1 MPQFTLKTYQ
11 KLALDELE
19 LFLRQASTM
28 GLEASWA
35 HSMGR
40 QSLPQIPYRTDELG
54 AVPCVCLRIPTGG
67 GKTLMASHAIP
78 RIARAWANTPFPVA
92 LWLTPSD
99 MIRTQTI
106 NALQVAD
113 HPYAAALREAYG
125 DAYRV
130 IEIGDLAT
138 IAPQDFGRL
147 AIVVVATIQ
156 TFRVE
161 KRSDR
166 RVYSFSEAFE
176 PHFRALSAGMTPA
189 RARELGLAVVEQADL
204 DEEKQSFLTASD
216 IGRVKSSAANLLAL
230 MRPIVIVDEAH
241 NAKTPK
247 SLDMLR
253 AICPAAVLDLTAT
266 PVPKKTN
273 VLYSVSA
280 RELEAEQMIKLP
292 ILLAEHTPDH
302 WSDAVRDA
310 VLRRHALEAEAA
322 NELDYV
328 RPIVLFQAQDVGG
341 DVPPDAL
348 KAHLINVEKIPEY
361 EIAIATGTQRDLDG
375 INLLDPTCQIRYV
388 ITVQALREGW
398 DCPFAYVL
406 CSLQNLRS
414 NTAVE
419 QLLGR
424 VLRMPY
430 ATRRKSRALNRA
442 YAQVIAK
449 SFTDAAGALVDKMVE
464 GMGFNPIDAATL
476 LMPDAG
482 DWFGAGGGELLPA
495 PREPVFE
502 IEMPVAAT
510 EALAAH
516 PDIVVTA
523 SAGTGRVTV
532 SVKGEVTEAIK
543 AVLIAAAGKDEGT
556 NLAASVQVH
565 NLGIAARKAPSERGI
580 TFKPLSL
587 LCLKHQGELQLLDR
601 RLLEEIA
608 EFDLLLADPQPKLD
622 GFNLVQQSE
631 QIEIYLQGE
640 RVTYGLSKEPQ
651 MSLNAVPTAATEN
664 DLVQTLAQQARSI
677 YVGAN
682 AMNAYVS
689 RLVAQLMHERGY
701 SLTGLVRAQF
711 QLSQA
716 IIHRIDTMQAKA
728 SATGFQQLLFGTD
741 KFELAASA
749 DWTFEFRAG
758 AYPARNPYAGGWRF
772 DKHFFPSIAD
782 LKVKGEEFECAKA
795 IDVHPAVRHWVRN
808 LSQVPQFAF
817 WLPTA
822 TDNFYPDFV
831 VELMDGR
838 VAVIEYKGESYASN
852 DDSREK
858 RLVGERWAHTTGHL
872 FAMVELQRNG
882 MNVGAQLNA
891 LFGISSS
898 AQVNAA

>member
-11 KLALDELE
+11 SQALDELQ

-28 GLEASWA
+28 GLEAGWA
-35 HSMGR
+35 HSMAR
-40 QSLPQIPYRTDELG
+40 QQVTGVPYRADELG

-67 GKTLMASHAIP
+67 GKTLMAAHAIP
-78 RIARAWANTPFPVA
+78 RIARAWTNTPFPVA

-99 MIRTQTI
+99 MIRTQTVG
-106 NALQVAD
+106 ALQSTH

-125 DAYRV
+125 NAYRV

-138 IAPQDFGRL
+138 VAPQDFGRM

-176 PHFRALSAGMTPA
+176 PHFRALSAGMTSV

-204 DEEKQSFLTASD
+204 DEEKQSFLTTSD
-216 IGRVKSSAANLLAL
+216 LGRVKSSAANLLAL

-253 AICPAAVLDLTAT
+253 AICPSVVLDLTAT

-302 WSDAVRDA
+302 WGDAVRDA
-310 VLRRHALEAEAA
+310 VLRRHALEAEAV

-328 RPIVLFQAQDVGG
+328 RPLVLFQAQDKGG
-341 DVPPDAL
+341 DVPPEVL

-361 EIAIATGTQRDLDG
+361 EIAIATGSQRELEG
-375 INLLDPTCQIRYV
+375 INLLDANCPIRYV
-388 ITVQALREGW
+388 ITVDALREGW

-424 VLRMPY
+424 VLRMPC
-430 ATRRKSRALNRA
+430 AAKRKSRALNRA

-464 GMGFNPIDAATL
+464 GMGFNRIDAATVV
-476 LMPDAG
+476 MPDDG
-482 DWFGAGGGELLPA
+482 DWFSGPDNA
-495 PREPVFE
+495 PSPRPSTDFE
-502 IEMPVAAT
+502 IELPVAAT
-510 EALAAH
+510 AALAAH
-516 PDIVVTA
+516 PDIVVAPA
-523 SAGTGRVTV
+523 SDPTRV
-532 SVKGEVTEAIK
+532 SVRVAGDVTDAVK
-543 AVLIAAAGKDEGT
+543 AVLVAAAGKDE
-556 NLAASVQVH
+556 AAFV
-565 NLGIAARKAPSERGI
+565 AARVEMHNSIEATRRAPSERGVA
-580 TFKPLSL
+580 FKPLAL
-587 LCLKHQGELQLLDR
+587 LCLEHQGELQLLDAK
-601 RLLEEIA
+601 LLEDLA
-608 EFDLLLADPQPKLD
+608 EFDLLLQDPQPRLD
-622 GFNLVQQSE
+622 GFNLVEQSE
-631 QIEIYLQGE
+631 QIEIYLDGE
-640 RVTYGLSKEPQ
+640 RMRYGQAKEPQ
-651 MSLNAVPTAATEN
+651 LSLNAVPTAATEN
-664 DLVQTLAQQARSI
+664 DLVQTLTQQARTI

-682 AMNAYVS
+682 AMHAYVS
-689 RLVAQLMHERGY
+689 RLVAHLMRERGY

-711 QLSQA
+711 QLSQQ
-716 IIHRIDTMQAKA
+716 IITRVENMQTKA
-728 SATGFQQLLFGTD
+728 RTTGFQQLLFGTS
-741 KFELAASA
+741 ESVLATSP

-758 AYPARNPYAGGWRF
+758 AYPARNPYAGSWRF
-772 DKHFFPSIAD
+772 DKHFFPVIAD
-782 LKVKGEEFECAKA
+782 MKVKGEEFDCAKL
-795 IDVHPAVRHWVRN
+795 IDRHQAVRHWVRN
-808 LSQVPQFAF
+808 LIQLPQFAF

-831 VELMDGR
+831 AELLDGR
-838 VAVIEYKGESYASN
+838 LAVIEYKGEAYATN

-858 RLVGERWAHTTGHL
+858 RLVGERWAQTTGHL

-882 MNVGAQLNA
+882 MDVASQLNEVFRA
-891 LFGISSS
+891 R
-898 AQVNAA
+898 

>member
-1 MPQFTLKTYQ
+1 MPQFSLKTYQ

-28 GLEASWA
+28 GLEAPWA

-40 QSLPQIPYRTDELG
+40 QGLPQIPYRTDELG

-78 RIARAWANTPFPVA
+78 RIARAWANTPYPVA

-147 AIVVVATIQ
+147 TIVVVATIQ

-189 RARELGLAVVEQADL
+189 RARELGVAVVEQADL
-204 DEEKQSFLTASD
+204 DEEEQSFLAVND

-253 AICPAAVLDLTAT
+253 AIRPAAVLDLTAT

-280 RELEAEQMIKLP
+280 RELEAEQMVKLP

-310 VLRRHALEAEAA
+310 VLRRHALEAEVA
-322 NELDYV
+322 NEMDYV

-348 KAHLINVEKIPEY
+348 KAHLINIEKIPEY

-388 ITVQALREGW
+388 ITVAALREGW

-406 CSLQNLRS
+406 CSLQNLSS

-430 ATRRKSRALNRA
+430 ATHRKSRALNRA

-464 GMGFNPIDAATL
+464 GMGFNPIDAATV

-482 DWFGAGGGELLPA
+482 DWFGEGDGGTLPT
-495 PREPVFE
+495 PRQPVFE
-502 IEMPVAAT
+502 IELSAAAKD
-510 EALAAH
+510 ALAAH
-516 PDIVVTA
+516 PDIVVTTSDQA
-523 SAGTGRVTV
+523 GRVTV
-532 SVKGEVTEAIK
+532 SVPGEVTDAIQ
-543 AVLIAAAGKDEGT
+543 AVLIAAAGKDEAPK
-556 NLAASVQVH
+556 LVASVQAH

-601 RLLEEIA
+601 RLLEDIA

-689 RLVAQLMHERGY
+689 RLVAHLIHERGY

-716 IIHRIDTMQAKA
+716 IIQRIDTVQAKA
-728 SATGFQQLLFGTD
+728 SEAGFQQLLFGTE
-741 KFELAASA
+741 KFELAASPE
-749 DWTFEFRAG
+749 WTFEFRAG

-782 LKVKGEEFECAKA
+782 LKAKGEEFECAKA

-838 VAVIEYKGESYASN
+838 VAVIEYKGESYVSN

-858 RLVGERWAHTTGHL
+858 RLVGERWAQTTGHL

-891 LFGISSS
+891 LFGTVRD
-898 AQVNAA
+898 A

>member
-11 KLALDELE
+11 KLALEELE

-40 QSLPQIPYRTDELG
+40 QSLPQLPYRTDELG
-54 AVPCVCLRIPTGG
+54 AVPCVCLRIPTRG

-176 PHFRALSAGMTPA
+176 PHFCALGALGAGMTPA

-204 DEEKQSFLTASD
+204 DEEKQSFLAAND

-253 AICPAAVLDLTAT
+253 AICPSAVLDLTAT

-302 WSDAVRDA
+302 WGDAVRDA

-322 NELDYV
+322 NELDYL

-341 DVPPDAL
+341 DVPPDRL

-419 QLLGR
+419 ELLGR

-442 YAQVIAK
+442 YVQVIAK

-464 GMGFNPIDAATL
+464 GMGFNPIDAATV
-476 LMPDAG
+476 LMPDAE
-482 DWFGAGGGELLPA
+482 DWFAEGGGGEAPSA
-495 PREPVFE
+495 PREPVLK
-502 IEMPVAAT
+502 IELSAAAT

-523 SAGTGRVTV
+523 SDDAGRVTV
-532 SVKGEVTEAIK
+532 SVLGEVTDAIK
-543 AVLIAAAGKDEGT
+543 AVLMAAVGKDEAPK
-556 NLAASVQVH
+556 LAASVQVH

-601 RLLEEIA
+601 RLLEDIA
-608 EFDLLLADPQPKLD
+608 EFDLLLADPQPKLE

-664 DLVQTLAQQARSI
+664 DLVRTLAQQARSI

-689 RLVAQLMHERGY
+689 RLVAHLIRERGY

-716 IIHRIDTMQAKA
+716 IIQRIETVQAKA
-728 SATGFQQLLFGTD
+728 SAAGFQQLLFGNE
-741 KFELAASA
+741 KFEVAASP

-772 DKHFFPSIAD
+772 DKHFFSSIAD

-808 LSQVPQFAF
+808 LSQDTQFAF

-822 TDNFYPDFV
+822 TDRFYPDFV

-838 VAVIEYKGESYASN
+838 VAVVEYKGESYASN

-872 FAMVELQRNG
+872 FAWWNRSG
-882 MNVGAQLNA
+882 MG
-891 LFGISSS
+891 
-898 AQVNAA
+898 

>member
-11 KLALDELE
+11 KQALEALE

-40 QSLPQIPYRTDELG
+40 QGLPQLPYRTDELG

-78 RIARAWANTPFPVA
+78 RIARAWANAPFPVA

-130 IEIGDLAT
+130 IEIDDLAT

-176 PHFRALSAGMTPA
+176 PHFRALSGGMTPA

-204 DEEKQSFLTASD
+204 DEEKQSFLTETD

-253 AICPAAVLDLTAT
+253 AIFPSAVLDLTAT

-292 ILLAEHTPDH
+292 ILLAEHSPDH

-341 DVPPDAL
+341 DVPPDRL
-348 KAHLINVEKIPEY
+348 KAHLISVEKIPEY

-375 INLLDPTCQIRYV
+375 INLLDSSCQIRYV

-449 SFTDAAGALVDKMVE
+449 SFTDAAGALDDKMVE
-464 GMGFNPIDAATL
+464 GMGFNSIDAATVL
-476 LMPDAG
+476 LPDAG
-482 DWFGAGGGELLPA
+482 DWFGESGGGSLSV

-502 IEMPVAAT
+502 MELPAAAT

-523 SAGTGRVTV
+523 SGDVDRITV

-543 AVLIAAAGKDEGT
+543 SVLIAAAGKDEASK
-556 NLAASVQVH
+556 LAASVQVH
-565 NLGIAARKAPSERGI
+565 NMGIAARKAPSERGV

-601 RLLEEIA
+601 RLLEDIA

-640 RVTYGLSKEPQ
+640 RVTYGLSSEPQ
-651 MSLNAVPTAATEN
+651 MSLNAVPTTATEN
-664 DLVQTLAQQARSI
+664 DLVRTLAQQARSI

-689 RLVAQLMHERGY
+689 RLVAHLIRERGY

-716 IIHRIDTMQAKA
+716 IIQRIDTVQAKA
-728 SATGFQQLLFGTD
+728 SAAGFQQLLFGTD
-741 KFELAASA
+741 VSDLATSP

-795 IDVHPAVRHWVRN
+795 IDVHRAVRHWVRN

-822 TDNFYPDFV
+822 TDRFYPDFV

-838 VAVIEYKGESYASN
+838 VAVVEYKGESYASN

-858 RLVGERWAHTTGHL
+858 RWVGERWAQTTGHL
-872 FAMVELQRNG
+872 FAMVEAQRNG

-891 LFGISSS
+891 LFGAPSSG
-898 AQVNAA
+898 

>member
-11 KLALDELE
+11 KLALEELE

-40 QSLPQIPYRTDELG
+40 QSLPQLPYRTDELG
-54 AVPCVCLRIPTGG
+54 AVPCVCLRIPTRG

-106 NALQVAD
+106 DALQVAD
-113 HPYAAALREAYG
+113 HPYAAALREACG

-176 PHFRALSAGMTPA
+176 PHFCALGALGAGMTPA

-204 DEEKQSFLTASD
+204 DEEKQSFLAAND

-253 AICPAAVLDLTAT
+253 AICPSAVLDLTAT

-302 WSDAVRDA
+302 WGDAVRDA

-322 NELDYV
+322 NELDYL

-341 DVPPDAL
+341 DVPPDRL

-419 QLLGR
+419 ELLGR

-442 YAQVIAK
+442 YVQVIAK

-464 GMGFNPIDAATL
+464 GMGFNPIDAATV
-476 LMPDAG
+476 LMPDAE
-482 DWFGAGGGELLPA
+482 DWFAEGGGGEAPSA
-495 PREPVFE
+495 PREPVLK
-502 IEMPVAAT
+502 IELSAAAT

-523 SAGTGRVTV
+523 SDDAGRVTV
-532 SVKGEVTEAIK
+532 SVLGEVTDAIK
-543 AVLIAAAGKDEGT
+543 AVLMAAVGKDEAPK
-556 NLAASVQVH
+556 LAASVQVH

-601 RLLEEIA
+601 RLLEDIA
-608 EFDLLLADPQPKLD
+608 EFDLLLADPQPKLE

-640 RVTYGLSKEPQ
+640 RVTYGLSNEPQ

-664 DLVQTLAQQARSI
+664 DLVRMLAQQARSI

-689 RLVAQLMHERGY
+689 RLVAHLIRERGY

-716 IIHRIDTMQAKA
+716 IIQRIETVQAKA
-728 SATGFQQLLFGTD
+728 SAAGFQQLLFGNE
-741 KFELAASA
+741 KFEVAASP

-772 DKHFFPSIAD
+772 DKHFFSSIAD

-808 LSQVPQFAF
+808 LSQDTQFAF

-822 TDNFYPDFV
+822 TDRFYPDFV

-838 VAVIEYKGESYASN
+838 VAVVEYKGESYASN

-872 FAMVELQRNG
+872 FAWWNRSG
-882 MNVGAQLNA
+882 MG
-891 LFGISSS
+891 
-898 AQVNAA
+898 